1 LRSFSLD
8 APAGRSEP
16 ELTPRPLRGKKDAP
30 EDAMTMDAASGRQ
43 RMLLSLTRVAGDP
56 VAAED
61 CLQAAHVR
69 LAEFRRSRTVL
80 NEKGFL
86 VHTARNIAIDEAR
99 RARTRA
105 EAPGGIDAVV
115 ELRDEQPLQDEVLLA
130 RERLARVR
138 EALGLLPERTRD
150 IFLMHR
156 LGGLKYREIADR
168 VGVSV
173 SAVEKHIAKATLRL
187 AECLAE

>member
-1 LRSFSLD
+1 
-8 APAGRSEP
+8 
-16 ELTPRPLRGKKDAP
+16 
-30 EDAMTMDAASGRQ
+30 MTMDGASGRQ

-56 VAAED
+56 AAAED
-61 CLQAAHVR
+61 CLQTAHVR
-69 LAEFRRSRTVL
+69 LAEFRRSRTVV

-105 EAPGGIDAVV
+105 EAPGGIDAVM
-115 ELRDEQPLQDEVLLA
+115 ELRDDRPLQDEVLLA

-138 EALGLLPERTRD
+138 EALASLPERTRD

-156 LGGLKYREIADR
+156 LAGLKYREIAER

-187 AECLAE
+187 AEHLSE